1 MVNITNKIIIILLAL
16 FCSPLSAH
24 TDEAR
29 DAALEKALPKFEKG
43 LQDIMKANGIPG
55 VAVAV
60 VSKDKVYYLKAFGV
74 KRMGKPDQ
82 VTTTTLFQIASLS
95 KPVCATML
103 AILHDKQKLSFDD
116 PVSEYVPNFQ
126 HRKIK
131 DPVRICHLVSHSS
144 GVPIGGFNGL
154 IEAQVPRQNILAKL
168 KTARTVA
175 SPGKQFAYH
184 NAMYGVVEDV
194 ITTASGKTLPQT
206 LKDEMF
212 IPLGMRH
219 ACVGYQPLL
228 LSNNKAYPHVANGRG
243 KYVPASH
250 YSNAYYSFLAAG
262 GVNASV
268 EDLIPFL
275 QMYLGKPSGIVSQDT
290 LNELTK
296 PFVKNNKA
304 VMISEARKGRVK
316 DTYYGLGWH
325 SMNYEQHKVIYH
337 QGHLKGFR
345 NFMGFMPNEVGIII
359 LTNADKKHAS
369 KIALKFFDAY
379 LNA

>member
-1 MVNITNKIIIILLAL
+1 MVKVTNIIRITLLVL
-16 FCSPLSAH
+16 FCSQLFAH
-24 TDEAR
+24 TDAAR
-29 DAALEKALPKFEKG
+29 DAAIEKALPKFEKSI
-43 LQDIMKANGIPG
+43 QDIMKANGIPG

-74 KRMGKPDQ
+74 KRVGKPEK
-82 VTTTTLFQIASLS
+82 VTTSTLFQIASLS

-103 AILHDKQKLSFDD
+103 GILHDKKKLSFDD
-116 PVSEYVPNFQ
+116 PVSEYIPNFQ
-126 HRKIK
+126 NRKNRE
-131 DPVRICHLVSHSS
+131 PVRICHLVSHSS
-144 GVPIGGFNGL
+144 GVPIGGFNDF
-154 IEAQVPRQNILAKL
+154 IEAQMPRQNIIAKL
-168 KTARTVA
+168 QTARAVA
-175 SPGKQFAYH
+175 QPGKQFAYH

-194 ITTASGKTLPQT
+194 ITTASGKPLPQT

-228 LSNNKAYPHVANGRG
+228 LSTNKAYPHVPNGRG
-243 KYVPASH
+243 KYVPAQH

-268 EDLIPFL
+268 EDMVPFL
-275 QMYLGKPSGIVSQDT
+275 QMYLGKSTDIVSSNT
-290 LNELTK
+290 LEELTK
-296 PFVKNNKA
+296 PFIKNNRA

-325 SMNYEQHKVIYH
+325 SMNYAQHKVIYH

-345 NFMGFMPNEVGIII
+345 NFMGFMPEEVGIVI
-359 LTNADKKHAS
+359 LTNADKRHAS

-379 LNA
+379 LNS